1 MRRILPYKTPSM
13 IGLLMTLIIS
23 ACSKSESY
31 SELLKQEEQAVN
43 WYLAGQR
50 VEIEIPADS
59 MSFEIGPDAPFY
71 RLDEEGYVYMQ
82 IVSRDLTERVET
94 GDVVYFRFMR
104 ENLKYLYE
112 GVETTPTGH
121 GDYLAYG
128 PAKFVYENQVL
139 SSSTQWGTGIQQPL
153 KYVGYNSEVN
163 LVLKSY
169 YGFTEEQQ
177 YCIPYLM
184 NIKYFKPEY

>member
-1 MRRILPYKTPSM
+1 MRRILQYKTLSM
-13 IGLLMTLIIS
+13 IGLLFTLIIS

-112 GVETTPTGH
+112 GVETTPTGNA
-121 GDYLAYG
+121 DYLAYG